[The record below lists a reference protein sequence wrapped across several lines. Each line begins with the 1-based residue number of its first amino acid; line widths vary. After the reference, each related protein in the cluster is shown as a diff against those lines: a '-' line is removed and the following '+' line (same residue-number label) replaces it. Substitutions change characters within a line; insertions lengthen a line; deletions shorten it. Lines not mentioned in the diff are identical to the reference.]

1 MGAKPRF
8 LMGNPVNNWH
18 RITNNTWQ
26 RHVRLYGFFIAA
38 LAIAGCATQ
47 VVTPPTE
54 TGDLTDGSSADMNS
68 FNEYRLR
75 SGDVLEIMYQ
85 IQTKEISAYTLNIQD
100 VVELRFVSLPHL
112 NLVQAIRVDGLLT
125 MPLVGDVRV
134 LGLTPAAA
142 TEKIRKAYEGVL
154 RDPDVFLLVKE
165 FGAATKELK
174 NVITNWERGQ
184 SKLLTIRPD
193 GAITFP
199 IIGDM
204 DVASRTIP
212 ELSES
217 VNAEYQKI
225 YPELQVDVILFEI
238 TDRFLYVFGEVNK
251 PGAFEIL
258 HPITLGQSLA
268 LAGGTNSK
276 SRITDIIVARH
287 SGQELIIRRFDYKSV
302 LEGKHSMIQVALQPD
317 DIVYV
322 PRRPLSSDSEISQEI
337 GRLLLFGGYSVN
349 IRSY

>member
-1 MGAKPRF
+1 MNSWR
-8 LMGNPVNNWH
+8 
-18 RITNNTWQ
+18 RSTNTAWPW
-26 RHVRLYGFFIAA
+26 RGRLCAFFIAA
-38 LAIAGCATQ
+38 LTIVGCATQ

-54 TGDLTDGSSADMNS
+54 TGDLTFGSSADMNS
-68 FNEYRLR
+68 FDEYRLR
-75 SGDVLEIMYQ
+75 SGDILEIMYQ

-100 VVELRFVSLPHL
+100 IVELRFVSLPHL
-112 NLVQAIRVDGLLT
+112 NLEQAIRADGLLT

-142 TEKIRKAYEGVL
+142 TEKIRKAYDGVL

-212 ELSES
+212 ELAES

-238 TDRFLYVFGEVNK
+238 TERFLYVFGEVNR
-251 PGAFEIL
+251 PGAIEIL
-258 HPITLGQSLA
+258 HPINLGQSLA
-268 LAGGTNSK
+268 LAGGTTTK

-287 SGQELIIRRFDYKSV
+287 SGKELIIRRFDYKSV
-302 LEGKHSMIQVALQPD
+302 LEGKHTRIQVALQPD

-322 PRRPLSSDSEISQEI
+322 PRRPLSSDAEISEEI
-337 GRLLLFGGYSVN
+337 GRLLLFGGYSVG
-349 IRSY
+349 IRVN

>member
-1 MGAKPRF
+1 MNSWR
-8 LMGNPVNNWH
+8 
-18 RITNNTWQ
+18 RITSSIRTS
-26 RHVRLYGFFIAA
+26 RSGLCGLLIAT
-38 LAIAGCATQ
+38 LVIVGCATQ
-47 VVTPPTE
+47 VVTPPIE
-54 TGDLTDGSSADMNS
+54 TGDLTAGSGADMNS
-68 FNEYRLR
+68 FDEYRLR

-112 NLVQAIRVDGLLT
+112 NLEQAIRADGLLT

-142 TEKIRKAYEGVL
+142 TEKIRKAYAGVL

-212 ELSES
+212 ELAES

-238 TDRFLYVFGEVNK
+238 TERFLYVFGEVNK

-258 HPITLGQSLA
+258 HPINLGQSLA
-268 LAGGTNSK
+268 LAGGTTTK

-287 SGQELIIRRFDYKSV
+287 SGKDLIIRRFDYKSV
-302 LEGKHSMIQVALQPD
+302 LEGKHSTIQVALQPD

-337 GRLLLFGGYSVN
+337 GKLLLFGGYSVG
-349 IRSY
+349 IRVF

>member
-1 MGAKPRF
+1 MNRRG
-8 LMGNPVNNWH
+8 
-18 RITNNTWQ
+18 ITSTTWQ
-26 RHVRLYGFFIAA
+26 WLGRLCGFFIAA
-38 LAIAGCATQ
+38 LVIVGCATQ

-68 FNEYRLR
+68 FKEYRLR
-75 SGDVLEIMYQ
+75 SGDVLEIIYQ
-85 IQTKEISAYTLNIQD
+85 IQTKEIDAYTLNIQD

-112 NLVQAIRVDGLLT
+112 NLEQAIRADGLLT
-125 MPLVGDVRV
+125 VPLIDDVRV
-134 LGLTPAAA
+134 LGMTPAAA
-142 TEKIRKAYEGVL
+142 TKKIRKAYDGVL

-174 NVITNWERGQ
+174 NVITNWQRGQ

-199 IIGDM
+199 IIGEM
-204 DVASRTIP
+204 DIAGRTIP
-212 ELSES
+212 DLTES
-217 VNAEYQKI
+217 VNTRYQKI
-225 YPELQVDVILFEI
+225 YPELQVDVILFKI
-238 TDRFLYVFGEVNK
+238 ADRFLYVFGEVNE

-258 HPITLGQSLA
+258 RPISLGQSLA

-276 SRITDIIVARH
+276 SRITDIIVARP
-287 SGQELIIRRFDYKSV
+287 SGKELIIRRFDYKSV
-302 LEGKHSMIQVALQPD
+302 LEGKHPMIHVALQPD

-349 IRSY
+349 FRTY